1 MKNSIVGNKLISEEV
16 IVDRSPNLLT
26 KKSNTNLQQVYE
38 TNYDVIIVGAGHNGL
53 ICANYLAK
61 AGKKVLVIEKRHEIG
76 F

>member
-16 IVDRSPNLLT
+16 IVDRSPNLLS

>member
-16 IVDRSPNLLT
+16 IVDNSPNLLS